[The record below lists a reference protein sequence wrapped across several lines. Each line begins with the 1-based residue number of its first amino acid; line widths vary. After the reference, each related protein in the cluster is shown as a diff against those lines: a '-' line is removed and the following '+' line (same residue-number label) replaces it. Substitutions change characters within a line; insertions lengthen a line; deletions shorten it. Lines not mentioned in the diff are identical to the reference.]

1 MTKFAFLIH
10 PLAAKDLARK
20 WPIAGV
26 FPERFLEWVL
36 GKMSPR
42 IMSHVKGIKS
52 LTGQETEGYFIA
64 VPLTPHM
71 FMTYPLE
78 KVYAKMAAAVEL
90 AREQGVEIVGLGAFT
105 SVVGDG
111 GETLHK
117 MTGMPITTGNS
128 YTVATAIEGALDA
141 CDRVGIDRKTATLA
155 VIGATGSIG
164 RCCAEVMGK
173 EFGKTILVGRD
184 FAKTELVAKD
194 IPNAVP
200 TVTLDSV
207 IDADVVVTVTSADAP
222 VLLPE
227 HLKQGAVICDVAR
240 PRDVSVRVAKE
251 RPDVL
256 VIEGGVIEVPG
267 PVDFGL
273 DFGFPE
279 KTAYAC
285 MSETFMLAL
294 EDRKESFTL
303 GKHVYA
309 DQVREMQE
317 MAKRHGFKLAGYRS
331 FERAVSDD
339 QIERVRESRKAAIAV
354 AGS

>member
-1 MTKFAFLIH
+1 
-10 PLAAKDLARK
+10 
-20 WPIAGV
+20 
-26 FPERFLEWVL
+26 
-36 GKMSPR
+36 
-42 IMSHVKGIKS
+42 MSHVTGIKS

-71 FMTYPLE
+71 FMTFPLE
-78 KVYAKMAAAVEL
+78 RVYATMAKAIEM
-90 AREQGVEIVGLGAFT
+90 AREQGAEIVGLGAFT

-111 GETLHK
+111 GETLQR

-128 YTVATAIEGALDA
+128 YTVATAIEGTLDA
-141 CDRVGIDRKTATLA
+141 CDRVGIDRKSATLA

-164 RCCAEVMGK
+164 RCCAEVMAP
-173 EFGKTILVGRD
+173 EFGRTILVGRD
-184 FAKTELVAKD
+184 LEKTEAVAKE
-194 IPNAVP
+194 IPGASA
-200 TVTLDSV
+200 TISMDSV
-207 IDADVVVTVTSADAP
+207 IEADVVVTVTSADAP
-222 VLLPE
+222 ILLPE
-227 HLKQGAVICDVAR
+227 HLKKGAVICDVAR

-273 DFGFPE
+273 DFGFPD

-303 GKHVYA
+303 GKHVSSA
-309 DQVREMQE
+309 QVREMQE

-331 FERAVSDD
+331 FERAVSED
-339 QIERVRESRKAAIAV
+339 QIARVRESRLASVAAV
-354 AGS
+354 GS